1 MTLSLKVFR
10 AAYPTAFHDRVLK
23 EGPKELTK
31 KDIFYYVYGILHAP
45 TYREKYKENLKK
57 ELPRIP
63 LCTDFESYSRLGKA
77 LAELHLNYE
86 SKDIWPN
93 LIVTTPNEADPD
105 PVEKMKWA
113 RKYDPTVKKKVND
126 HTCLIYNSSTVIS
139 NIPESANSYKVNGK
153 SPLEWV
159 MSRYQVLTNKKT
171 GITNDPNQI

>member
-113 RKYDPTVKKKVND
+113 RKYDPTVKKKSTIIHVSYI
-126 HTCLIYNSSTVIS
+126 TAPRSSQTSQKAPIAIRSTVRALWS
-139 NIPESANSYKVNGK
+139 G
-153 SPLEWV
+153 
-159 MSRYQVLTNKKT
+159 
-171 GITNDPNQI
+171 